1 MQKQTTAQSTI
12 DDKQWAMICHLGG
25 LAGFLFP
32 LGNVIVPAVVWS
44 MKRDGSEL
52 VDQHG
57 KESLN
62 FQLSILLYYFGAG
75 VLCII
80 LIGFLLLFAVFLFQV
95 ISIIKATMTADNG
108 QFYRYPMTI
117 RFIQ

>member
-1 MQKQTTAQSTI
+1 
-12 DDKQWAMICHLGG
+12 MICHAGALT
-25 LAGFLFP
+25 GFLIP
-32 LGNVIVPAVVWS
+32 LGSVIVPAVVWS
-44 MKRDGSEL
+44 MKKDGSAL

-62 FQLSILLYYFGAG
+62 FQLSLLLYYFGAG

-80 LIGFLLLFAVFLFQV
+80 LIGLPLLFALFLIQV
-95 ISIIKATMTADNG
+95 ISIIKATMMADNG
-108 QFYRYPMTI
+108 QFFRYPITI